1 MNYFDDLAPIPIINE
16 VEDYPDYI
24 PASKLDL
31 KALPSTT
38 LVYFFL
44 WLLLNIKLYKLS
56 IHNPLDLIYINYSI
70 YFSLYNEPSIMII
83 IYIYFKFIYIFLL

>member
-44 WLLLNIKLYKLS
+44 
-56 IHNPLDLIYINYSI
+56 
-70 YFSLYNEPSIMII
+70 
-83 IYIYFKFIYIFLL
+83 